1 MPIGSQPVK
10 EGPFFFKALA
20 RRGFIS
26 GNPWLD
32 RWTLTRVLLIRS
44 LGGPWLVTELLMAC
58 ATPKF
63 SGTGG
68 KGGPQKD
75 FAGRLVV
82 FFLSANLTATH
93 ASKLWPRGSRVRVWL
108 QDLLLTMGR
117 KRLAEARKVASQHRA
132 AMARKGL
139 LALERQAQLKAQNG
153 ADAGADLGSTVS
165 HSRFVSFSR
174 FFFFLPGFLH
184 NRGPSNCGTI
194 SFLPGG
200 CSIEASPVSRDWIR
214 CLSFIK

>member
-1 MPIGSQPVK
+1 
-10 EGPFFFKALA
+10 
-20 RRGFIS
+20 
-26 GNPWLD
+26 
-32 RWTLTRVLLIRS
+32 
-44 LGGPWLVTELLMAC
+44 MAC

-174 FFFFLPGFLH
+174 FFFFYL
-184 NRGPSNCGTI
+184 
-194 SFLPGG
+194 
-200 CSIEASPVSRDWIR
+200 V
-214 CLSFIK
+214 SFIIVDPPIVEQFLSYLVVVRLKPLQFLETGFGVYLLLNNDYGHLFSRKFFAGQVNICNF